1 MRFPEFLRVAV
12 LLFAGAAT
20 MLAAV
25 TIAGAAAAD
34 DRTLIAVAIGW
45 WAIAAIAGGWLGRGS
60 KPSDGIAR
68 LLADARSQP
77 TLPDAEPGRTI
88 LARLWPLALFVA
100 VAGGIAFVIPQ
111 VAAIGAGYALAIA
124 LIWRTQSR
132 AVEAVEDRDGVRFY
146 VERSSPLGPTRLIR
160 TPWMRRLEPVQEG
173 APVS

>member
-25 TIAGAAAAD
+25 SIAGAAAAD
-34 DRTLIAVAIGW
+34 DSTLIAIAIGW
-45 WAIAAIAGGWLGRGS
+45 WVIAAVAGGWLGRGA

-88 LARLWPLALFVA
+88 LARLWPLALFA
-100 VAGGIAFVIPQ
+100 GVAGGVAFVIPQ

-124 LIWRTQSR
+124 LIWRRQAS
-132 AVEAVEDRDGVRFY
+132 AVIAIEDRDGVRFY
-146 VERSSPLGPTRLIR
+146 VERSSPLGPTKLIR
-160 TPWMRRLEPVQEG
+160 TPWMRRLEPEEAIG
-173 APVS
+173 LTP